1 MVAKLLVKVMM
12 YHEFIEVKIA
22 DQGVGIP
29 KENLHRIF
37 DRFYRVDKA
46 RARHFGGTGLGLAI
60 AKEMVRLTTA
70 RFGQQVT
77 KEKGQRF
84 ILLSHLIV
92 KKGMIFIEN

>member
-1 MVAKLLVKVMM
+1 MM

-46 RARHFGGTGLGLAI
+46 RARRFGGTGLGLAI
-60 AKEMVRLTTA
+60 AKEMIQAHNGQIWATSTEGKGTTIHFTLPFD
-70 RFGQQVT
+70 R
-77 KEKGQRF
+77 
-84 ILLSHLIV
+84 
-92 KKGMIFIEN
+92 KKGDDFY